1 MTETLGSTGEFG
13 LIEALTKGLSTSEDV
28 LVGPGDDA
36 AVVAAP
42 DGRMVIT
49 TDLLV
54 EGRHFR
60 QDWSSAY
67 DVGRKAAAQ
76 NLSDVAAMGA
86 RPTSLVVGFGA
97 PADLPL
103 AWVQELYQGL
113 VDECELVSAAI
124 VGGDTVQSDKIV
136 ISVTAFGSLDGR
148 APVLRSGARPGDE
161 VAVAGRLGWAEAGYA
176 VLTRGFRSPRSV
188 VEAHRRPQP
197 PYGEGPRAAL
207 AGASSMCDV
216 SDGLLADLG
225 HIAVASQVVI
235 DLHTKALAVPEPLQA
250 VAAATGVDAL
260 KFVLTGGED
269 HALVGTFEPADVPE
283 GWTVIGSVAE
293 GNEDRPA
300 GTVTV
305 DGAPYAAESGHAHF
319 RS

>member
-1 MTETLGSTGEFG
+1 VSKTLGSTGEFG
-13 LIEALTKGLSTSEDV
+13 FIEGVTKGLPQGADV

-36 AVVAAP
+36 AVVAVP

-49 TDLLV
+49 VDLLV

-76 NLSDVAAMGA
+76 NLADIAAMGA
-86 RPTSLVVGFGA
+86 RPTSMVVGFGA

-103 AWVQELYQGL
+103 EWATDLSKGL
-113 VDECELVSAAI
+113 VDESEPLGVSI

-136 ISVTAFGSLDGR
+136 VSVTAFGTLDGR

-161 VAVAGRLGWAEAGYA
+161 VAMTGRLGWAEAGYA

-188 VEAHRRPQP
+188 VEAHRCPRP
-197 PYGEGPRAAL
+197 PYAEGPRAAI
-207 AGASSMCDV
+207 AGASSLCDV

-225 HIAVASQVVI
+225 HIATASGVVI
-235 DLHTKALAVPEPLQA
+235 DVWSRSLEVPEVLQA
-250 VAAATGVDAL
+250 VAAATGRDAL
-260 KFVLTGGED
+260 SLVLSGGED
-269 HALVGTFEPADVPE
+269 HALVGTFEPADVPA

-293 GNEDRPA
+293 SNDNWPA
-300 GTVTV
+300 GSVSV
-305 DGAPYAAESGHAHF
+305 DGAPYSGAAGHAHF